1 MSETS
6 LPTFDGDI
14 VIVYLADAPSAL
26 DNGVIIEKP
35 TFQTI
40 NGTLYLQGTYPD
52 LRDNNWAA
60 GAKAGI
66 LWSSVIHWI
75 SFDTITDYLERS
87 TPKPAG
93 FWKKAN

>member
-40 NGTLYLQGTYPD
+40 NGALYIQGRYPD
-52 LRDNNWAA
+52 LQEDNWAA
-60 GAKAGI
+60 GAKTGI

-75 SFDTITDYLERS
+75 TFDTIADYRERIN
-87 TPKPAG
+87 PKPSR
-93 FWKKAN
+93 FWKKTN